1 MRDVSLLLQ
10 LLAGHDPRDPGSLDE
25 PAPGYPDAARED
37 LTGVRIG
44 AATRWFWDDADASV
58 AATCRAALDR
68 LVVRGAELVPF
79 DPPPD
84 TEQLMAFPGTYGGIM
99 GPEALEHH
107 AAWLAEREHLYGP
120 AVLHRLDQ
128 AREITPEQHA
138 QARRDRERWQSE
150 WRALVAEHRLDAV
163 AHPTLPE
170 PPPVQPDEGR
180 GTGASLRTTRA
191 WSVSG
196 FPALSVPAGL
206 DDRGLPVGLELA
218 GLPEQEAGL
227 VALAITLDEDVQLWR
242 RSPENPVDAG
252 GTV

>member
-1 MRDVSLLLQ
+1 
-10 LLAGHDPRDPGSLDE
+10 
-25 PAPGYPDAARED
+25 
-37 LTGVRIG
+37 
-44 AATRWFWDDADASV
+44 
-58 AATCRAALDR
+58 
-68 LVVRGAELVPF
+68 
-79 DPPPD
+79 
-84 TEQLMAFPGTYGGIM
+84 MAFPGAYGGLM

-107 AAWLAEREHLYGP
+107 AEWLAEREHLYSE
-120 AVLHRLDQ
+120 AVLHRLGQ
-128 AREITPEQHA
+128 AREITPEQHE
-138 QARRDRERWQSE
+138 QARRDRERWRAQ
-150 WRALVAEHRLDAV
+150 WRQVVAEHRLDAV

-227 VALAITLDEDVQLWR
+227 VGLGIALDEDVQLWR
-242 RSPENPVDAG
+242 RDNPLDAR